1 MNSSSEVRSPSGA
14 DSGGDLG
21 ATAGATTR
29 ANARSTPGTDGRST
43 PGTDGRTGARAGS
56 GTDTPTT
63 PQQPGSRANSRTGA
77 ALALRAATLGRPG
90 APVLDGV
97 DLDVS
102 SGEILTV
109 VGPSG
114 CGKSTLL
121 RTLAGLLSPLAGEV
135 TQDGRP
141 LTGPSADRALV
152 FQDDALLPWRTLRAN
167 IELPLAIKGLPRA
180 ERRTQAAAWLDRVGL
195 TAQTRQLP
203 HRVSGGQ
210 RQRAQL
216 ARALAGAP
224 RAVLMDEPFGALDAQ
239 TRAGM
244 QDLLVEVLLGTGATV
259 VFVTHDVDEA
269 LYLGDRVALIGAD
282 RLVAVREVPHPRDRA
297 AHDDPARVAL
307 RRDVL
312 SSLGT

>member
-1 MNSSSEVRSPSGA
+1 MSTSSETR
-14 DSGGDLG
+14 
-21 ATAGATTR
+21 TAPAEAASASKAPARGTR
-29 ANARSTPGTDGRST
+29 LT
-43 PGTDGRTGARAGS
+43 
-56 GTDTPTT
+56 
-63 PQQPGSRANSRTGA
+63 
-77 ALALRAATLGRPG
+77 LRAATLGRPD
-90 APVLDGV
+90 APALTGV
-97 DLDVS
+97 DLDVAP
-102 SGEILTV
+102 GEILTV

-121 RTLAGLLSPLAGEV
+121 RTLAGLLSPLAGEI

-141 LTGPSADRALV
+141 LPGPSGDRALI
-152 FQDDALLPWRTLRAN
+152 FQEDALLPWRTLRAN
-167 IELPLAIKGLPRA
+167 VELPLAIRGVARS
-180 ERRTQAAAWLDRVGL
+180 ERRAQAEAWLARVGL
-195 TAQTRQLP
+195 AEYARQLP

-216 ARALAGAP
+216 ARALAGQP

-244 QDLLVEVLLGTGATV
+244 QDLLVEVLQGTGATV

-269 LYLGDRVALIGAD
+269 LFLGDRVALLGAGG
-282 RLVAVREVPHPRDRA
+282 LLAVRDVPRPRERT

-312 SSLGT
+312 TSFGT

>member
-1 MNSSSEVRSPSGA
+1 MTSSS
-14 DSGGDLG
+14 DL
-21 ATAGATTR
+21 
-29 ANARSTPGTDGRST
+29 
-43 PGTDGRTGARAGS
+43 RAGS
-56 GTDTPTT
+56 G
-63 PQQPGSRANSRTGA
+63 TGA
-77 ALALRAATLGRPG
+77 ALALRGTALGRSG
-90 APVLDGV
+90 APVLDV
-97 DLDVS
+97 RELDVAP
-102 SGEILTV
+102 GEILTV

-121 RTLAGLLSPLAGEV
+121 RTLAGLLAPLSGQV
-135 TQDGRP
+135 TQDARA

-152 FQDDALLPWRTLRAN
+152 FQEDALLPWRTLRAN
-167 IELPLAIKGLPRA
+167 VELPLAVKGVPRT
-180 ERRTQAAAWLDRVGL
+180 ERRAQAESWLERVGL
-195 TAQTRQLP
+195 ADQSRQLP

-244 QDLLVEVLLGTGATV
+244 QDLLVEVLRGTGATV

-269 LYLGDRVALIGAD
+269 LFLGDRVALLGD
-282 RLVAVREVPHPRDRA
+282 GRLTAVREVPRPRDRS
-297 AHDDPARVAL
+297 AHDQHARVAL

-312 SSLGT
+312 SSLGTSFGT